1 LSYQPNC
8 RRRNPMSTGLTP
20 SQMLDLAAFHM
31 EDLQREAAELAD
43 RRSVRRGRTHRSL
56 RRR

>member
-1 LSYQPNC
+1 
-8 RRRNPMSTGLTP
+8 MSTGLTP

>member
-1 LSYQPNC
+1 
-8 RRRNPMSTGLTP
+8 MSTGLAP
-20 SQMLDLAAFHM
+20 SQMLDLAASHM

-43 RRSVRRGRTHRSL
+43 RRMVRRGRAHRTT